1 MNFKAVIFD
10 MDGVLIDARD
20 WHYRALNRGLQIFG
34 AEISYEEHLNRFNGL
49 PTRVKLTMLVEEA
62 RIPELAKDY
71 VEAVKQ
77 AWTLR
82 EAANSCFPK
91 IEHLILFGILK
102 SAGLK
107 LGVATNSIRETSTAM
122 LGYAGLLGQ
131 LDVLVTNE
139 DVVRPKPSPDI
150 YLLAARRLGVEPR
163 ECLVVEDHDYGI
175 DAAES
180 AGCQTVKVSDPHEV
194 DAHLVLNRLGASN

>member
-1 MNFKAVIFD
+1 VNFKAVIFD

-34 AEISYEEHLNRFNGL
+34 AEITYEEHLKRFNGL
-49 PTRVKLTMLVEEA
+49 PTRVKLSMLVEEG

-71 VEAVKQ
+71 IEAVKQ
-77 AWTLR
+77 TWTLR

-107 LGVATNSIRETSTAM
+107 LGVATNSIRETSNAM
-122 LGYAGLLGQ
+122 LGYAGLLSQ

-139 DVVRPKPSPDI
+139 DVLKPKPSPDI
-150 YLLAARRLGVEPR
+150 YSLTARRLGVEPS
-163 ECLVVEDHDYGI
+163 ECLVIEDHEYGI
-175 DAAES
+175 TAAES
-180 AGCQTVKVSDPHEV
+180 AGCQTIKVFGPDEV
-194 DAHLVLNRLGASN
+194 DADLVLNRLGVRN

>member
-34 AEISYEEHLNRFNGL
+34 AEISYEEHLKRFNGL
-49 PTRVKLTMLVEEA
+49 PTRVKLSMLVEEG

-71 VEAVKQ
+71 IEAVKQ
-77 AWTLR
+77 TWTLR

-107 LGVATNSIRETSTAM
+107 LGVATNSIRETSNAM
-122 LGYAGLLGQ
+122 LGYAGLLSQ

-139 DVVRPKPSPDI
+139 DVLKPKPSPDI
-150 YLLAARRLGVEPR
+150 YSLTARRLGVEPS
-163 ECLVVEDHDYGI
+163 ECLVIEDHEYGI
-175 DAAES
+175 AAAES
-180 AGCQTVKVSDPHEV
+180 AGCQTIKVFGPDEV
-194 DAHLVLNRLGASN
+194 DADLVLNRLGVRN

>member
-34 AEISYEEHLNRFNGL
+34 AEITYEEHLKRFNGL
-49 PTRVKLTMLVEEA
+49 PTRVKLSMLVEEG

-71 VEAVKQ
+71 IEAVKQ
-77 AWTLR
+77 TWTLR

-107 LGVATNSIRETSTAM
+107 LGVATNSIRETSNAM
-122 LGYAGLLGQ
+122 LGYAGLLSQ

-139 DVVRPKPSPDI
+139 DVLKPKPSPDI
-150 YLLAARRLGVEPR
+150 YSLTARRLGVEPS
-163 ECLVVEDHDYGI
+163 ECLVIEDHEYGI
-175 DAAES
+175 AAAES
-180 AGCQTVKVSDPHEV
+180 AGCQTIKVFGPDEV
-194 DAHLVLNRLGASN
+194 DADLVLNRLGVRN

>member
-1 MNFKAVIFD
+1 MSFKAVIFD

-34 AEISYEEHLNRFNGL
+34 AEITYEDHLNRFNGL
-49 PTRVKLTMLVEEA
+49 PTRVKLSMLVEEGQ
-62 RIPELAKDY
+62 IPELAKDY
-71 VEAVKQ
+71 IEAVKQ
-77 AWTLR
+77 TWTIR

-122 LGYAGLLGQ
+122 LGYAGLLSQ

-139 DVVRPKPSPDI
+139 DVLKPKPSPDI
-150 YLLAARRLGVEPR
+150 YSLAAKRLGVEPS
-163 ECLVVEDHDYGI
+163 ECLVIEDHEYGI
-175 DAAES
+175 AAAES
-180 AGCQTVKVSDPHEV
+180 AGCQTIKVFGPDEV
-194 DAHLVLNRLGASN
+194 DADLVLNRLGVRN

>member
-1 MNFKAVIFD
+1 VNFKAVIFD

-34 AEISYEEHLNRFNGL
+34 AEITYEEHLKRFNGL
-49 PTRVKLTMLVEEA
+49 PTRVKLSMLVEEG

-71 VEAVKQ
+71 IEAVKQ
-77 AWTLR
+77 TWTLR

-107 LGVATNSIRETSTAM
+107 LGVATNSIRETSNAM
-122 LGYAGLLGQ
+122 LGYAGLLSQ

-139 DVVRPKPSPDI
+139 DVLKPKPSPDI
-150 YLLAARRLGVEPR
+150 YSLTARRLGVEPS
-163 ECLVVEDHDYGI
+163 ECLVIEDHEYGI
-175 DAAES
+175 AAAES
-180 AGCQTVKVSDPHEV
+180 AGCQTIKVFGPEEV
-194 DAHLVLNRLGASN
+194 DADLVLNRLGVRN

>member
-1 MNFKAVIFD
+1 VNFKAVIFD

-34 AEISYEEHLNRFNGL
+34 AEITYEEHLKRFNGL
-49 PTRVKLTMLVEEA
+49 PTRVKLSMLVEEG

-71 VEAVKQ
+71 IEAVKQ
-77 AWTLR
+77 TWTLR

-107 LGVATNSIRETSTAM
+107 LGVATNSIRETSNAM
-122 LGYAGLLGQ
+122 LGYAGLLSQ

-139 DVVRPKPSPDI
+139 DVLKPKPSPDI
-150 YLLAARRLGVEPR
+150 YSLTARRLGVEPS
-163 ECLVVEDHDYGI
+163 ECLVIEDHEYGI
-175 DAAES
+175 AAAES
-180 AGCQTVKVSDPHEV
+180 AGCQTIKVFGPDEV
-194 DAHLVLNRLGASN
+194 DADLVLNRLGVRN

>member
-1 MNFKAVIFD
+1 VNFKAVIFD

-34 AEISYEEHLNRFNGL
+34 AEISYEEHLKRFNGL
-49 PTRVKLTMLVEEA
+49 PTRVKLSMLVEEG

-71 VEAVKQ
+71 IEAVKQ
-77 AWTLR
+77 TWTLR

-107 LGVATNSIRETSTAM
+107 LGVATNSIRETSNAM
-122 LGYAGLLGQ
+122 LGYAGLLSQ

-139 DVVRPKPSPDI
+139 DVLKPKPSPDI
-150 YLLAARRLGVEPR
+150 YSLTARRLGVEPS
-163 ECLVVEDHDYGI
+163 ECLVIEDHEYGI
-175 DAAES
+175 AAAES
-180 AGCQTVKVSDPHEV
+180 AGCQTIKVFGPDEV
-194 DAHLVLNRLGASN
+194 DADLVLNRLGVRN

>member
-1 MNFKAVIFD
+1 VSFKAVIFD

-34 AEISYEEHLNRFNGL
+34 AEITYEDHLNRFNGL
-49 PTRVKLTMLVEEA
+49 PTRVKLSMLVEEGQ
-62 RIPELAKDY
+62 IPELAKDY
-71 VEAVKQ
+71 IEAVKQ
-77 AWTLR
+77 TWTIR

-122 LGYAGLLGQ
+122 LGYAGLLSQ

-139 DVVRPKPSPDI
+139 DVLKPKPSPDI
-150 YLLAARRLGVEPR
+150 YSLAAKRLGVEPS
-163 ECLVVEDHDYGI
+163 ECLVIEDHEYGI
-175 DAAES
+175 AAAES
-180 AGCQTVKVSDPHEV
+180 AGCQTIKVFGPDEV
-194 DAHLVLNRLGASN
+194 DADLVLNRLGVRN

>member
-34 AEISYEEHLNRFNGL
+34 AEITYEEHLKRFNGL
-49 PTRVKLTMLVEEA
+49 PTRVKLSMLVEEG

-71 VEAVKQ
+71 IEAVKQ
-77 AWTLR
+77 TWTLR

-107 LGVATNSIRETSTAM
+107 LGVATNSIRETSNAM
-122 LGYAGLLGQ
+122 LGYAGLLSQ

-139 DVVRPKPSPDI
+139 DVLKPKPSPDI
-150 YLLAARRLGVEPR
+150 YSLTARRLGVEPS
-163 ECLVVEDHDYGI
+163 ECLVIEDHEYGI
-175 DAAES
+175 AAAES
-180 AGCQTVKVSDPHEV
+180 AGCQTIKVFGPDEV
-194 DAHLVLNRLGASN
+194 DADLVLSRLGVRN

>member
-1 MNFKAVIFD
+1 VNFKAVIFD

-34 AEISYEEHLNRFNGL
+34 AEITYEEHLKRFNGL
-49 PTRVKLTMLVEEA
+49 PTRVKLSMLVEEG

-71 VEAVKQ
+71 IEAVKQ
-77 AWTLR
+77 TWTLR

-107 LGVATNSIRETSTAM
+107 LGVATNSIRETSNAM
-122 LGYAGLLGQ
+122 LGYAGLLSQ

-139 DVVRPKPSPDI
+139 DVLKPKPSPDI
-150 YLLAARRLGVEPR
+150 YSLTARRLGVEPS
-163 ECLVVEDHDYGI
+163 ECLVIEDHEYGI
-175 DAAES
+175 AAAES
-180 AGCQTVKVSDPHEV
+180 AGCQTIKVFGPDEV
-194 DAHLVLNRLGASN
+194 DADLVLSRLGVRN

>member
-34 AEISYEEHLNRFNGL
+34 AEITYEEHLKRFNGL
-49 PTRVKLTMLVEEA
+49 PTRVKLSMLVEEG

-71 VEAVKQ
+71 IEAVKQ
-77 AWTLR
+77 TWTLR

-107 LGVATNSIRETSTAM
+107 LGVATNSIRETSSAM
-122 LGYAGLLGQ
+122 LGYAGLLSQ

-139 DVVRPKPSPDI
+139 DVLKPKPSPDI
-150 YLLAARRLGVEPR
+150 YSLTARRLGVEPS
-163 ECLVVEDHDYGI
+163 ECLVIEDHEYGI
-175 DAAES
+175 AAAES
-180 AGCQTVKVSDPHEV
+180 AGCQTIKVFGPDEV
-194 DAHLVLNRLGASN
+194 DADLVLNRLGVRN

>member
-1 MNFKAVIFD
+1 MNFKAVVFD

-34 AEISYEEHLNRFNGL
+34 TEISYEEHINRFNGL
-49 PTRVKLTMLVEEA
+49 PTRVKLSMLVEEG

-71 VEAVKQ
+71 IEAVKQ
-77 AWTLR
+77 SWTLR

-122 LGYAGLLGQ
+122 LGYAGLLSQ

-139 DVVRPKPSPDI
+139 DVLKPKPNPDI
-150 YLLAARRLGVEPR
+150 YTLAAQRLGVEPR
-163 ECLVVEDHDYGI
+163 ECLVVEDHEYGI
-175 DAAES
+175 EAAES
-180 AGCQTVKVSDPHEV
+180 AGCFTVKVSDPDEV
-194 DAHLVLNRLGASN
+194 DADLVLNRLGVRN

>member
-1 MNFKAVIFD
+1 VNFKAVIFD

-34 AEISYEEHLNRFNGL
+34 AEITYEEHLKRFNGL
-49 PTRVKLTMLVEEA
+49 PTRVKLSMLVEEG

-71 VEAVKQ
+71 IEAVKQ
-77 AWTLR
+77 TWTLR

-107 LGVATNSIRETSTAM
+107 LGVATNSIRETSSAM
-122 LGYAGLLGQ
+122 LGYAGLLSQ

-139 DVVRPKPSPDI
+139 DVLKPKPSPDI
-150 YLLAARRLGVEPR
+150 YSLTARRLGVEPS
-163 ECLVVEDHDYGI
+163 ECLVIEDHEYGI
-175 DAAES
+175 AAAES
-180 AGCQTVKVSDPHEV
+180 AGCQTIKVFGPDEV
-194 DAHLVLNRLGASN
+194 DADLVLNRLGVRN

>member
-34 AEISYEEHLNRFNGL
+34 AEITYEEHLKRFNGL
-49 PTRVKLTMLVEEA
+49 PTRVKLSMLVEEG

-71 VEAVKQ
+71 IEAVKQ
-77 AWTLR
+77 TWTLR

-107 LGVATNSIRETSTAM
+107 LGVATNSIRETSNAM
-122 LGYAGLLGQ
+122 LGYAGLLSQ

-139 DVVRPKPSPDI
+139 DVLKPKPSPDI
-150 YLLAARRLGVEPR
+150 YSLTARRLGVEPS
-163 ECLVVEDHDYGI
+163 ECLVIEDHEYGI
-175 DAAES
+175 AAAES
-180 AGCQTVKVSDPHEV
+180 AGCQTIKVFGPEEV
-194 DAHLVLNRLGASN
+194 DADLVLNRLGVRN